1 MINFI
6 RNYFQKRTNIFLE
19 NQDYEF
25 AKELHKGMEELIE
38 KGNTKYGQ
46 LQHLEGIFL
55 DITDRT
61 QAHPRVPFATEDR
74 GGMLQN
80 VVKDLGFGNR
90 KIIWKPSDLF
100 NLDDYHK
107 AHWFPASLEMHAMA
121 YSEMEEAKLLYIERR
136 INFMEYFFKRLEIYN
151 VTETSNFIKYY
162 EFIDLEKYKKKLRDI
177 MFDLP
182 VMTKEGEFD

>member
-1 MINFI
+1 MNFI
-6 RNYFQKRTNIFLE
+6 RNYFQKRTNIYFE

-38 KGNTKYGQ
+38 KGNTKYVQ

-80 VVKDLGFGNR
+80 FVKYLGFGNR

-100 NLDDYHK
+100 NLDDYYK

-136 INFMEYFFKRLEIYN
+136 INFMEYFFKRLDVYQDIEA
-151 VTETSNFIKYY
+151 TLFMKYY
-162 EFIDLEKYKKKLRDI
+162 KGVDISKYKEKLRSI
-177 MFDLP
+177 MEIVPVLIRDHDFD
-182 VMTKEGEFD
+182 